1 MPKKSKLARSK
12 PSTSKIVL
20 TLSTKPNPPRHVVI
34 NGKPYSLRY
43 KDDLGIRDTF
53 RVEHVITALVDRLT
67 AVRDTAIEDIPVD
80 QAAEIDTLVRTLVG
94 IVLEAPAEVIDRLPF
109 EAQMKIGNLFLGAKA

>member
-20 TLSTKPNPPRHVVI
+20 TLSTKPKPPRHVVI
-34 NGKPYSLRY
+34 NGKPYALRY
-43 KDDLGIRDTF
+43 KDDLGIWDTF

-109 EAQMKIGNLFLGAKA
+109 EAQMKIGNLFLGVKA